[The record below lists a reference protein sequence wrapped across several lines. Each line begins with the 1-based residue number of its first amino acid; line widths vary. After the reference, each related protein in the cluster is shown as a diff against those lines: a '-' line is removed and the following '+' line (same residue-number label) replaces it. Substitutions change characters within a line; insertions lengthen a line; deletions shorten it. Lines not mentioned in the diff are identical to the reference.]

1 MRILAIQA
9 AVLTL
14 LLLISPGLATA
25 GGGIDMSFTS
35 AAAPQGSL
43 APITLTLTH
52 GAPTGVQGF
61 SFGMCNDESV
71 TTLELVG
78 ASSADFDYIIDWST
92 EVETIRNG
100 SNPDFFQQN
109 IESGGWT
116 VGCVICFT
124 SCAVMSSGST
134 EIGTAYYRLDGPVGT
149 VTTVGL
155 CNSLGGPPVSSV
167 AVVQGTSVPMNSIDG
182 TIEILDQ
189 PPTLFTFTAPLKQVN
204 YDPLDGAANFIA
216 TLTVTEDPNNPTF
229 PTNTQ
234 GFSMSLVTDST
245 YVTPTAVGIT
255 GAVAASNPAFA
266 ETVLTPSGWA
276 IGVVYAFQLPV
287 YIQFPVQTNA
297 VAISGS
303 TVPSVLTGNETGL
316 TVPLSWQ
323 SSGTPPIFNVV
334 AANNVSILPLTIDGT
349 LVLNPQS
356 VLDFIRGDANGD
368 GVTNVADVIWEL
380 QEIFNSG
387 PQGTCNDSKDC
398 NGDSLFDVGDPIW
411 LISYIFTNGAAPPS
425 PFPFCGNA
433 GEPQDCE
440 VYNGC

>member
-1 MRILAIQA
+1 MKILTIQA
-9 AVLTL
+9 AVLTA
-14 LLLISPGLATA
+14 LLLICPGLATA
-25 GGGIDMSFTS
+25 GGGIDMNFTS

-43 APITLTLTH
+43 APITLTLIH

-61 SFGMCNDESV
+61 SFGVCNDESV
-71 TTLELVG
+71 TTLELAG
-78 ASSADFDYIIDWST
+78 ASPTDFDYIIDWST
-92 EVETIRNG
+92 EIETIRNG

-124 SCAVMSSGST
+124 SCAVMNSGST
-134 EIGTAYYRLDGPVGT
+134 EMGTANYRLDGPAGT
-149 VTTVGL
+149 VTTIGL
-155 CNSLGGPPVSSV
+155 CNVLGGPPVSSV
-167 AVVQGTSVPMNSIDG
+167 AVVQGTSIPMNSIDG
-182 TIEILDQ
+182 TIEILEQ

-204 YDPLDGAANFIA
+204 YDPLDGDADFIA
-216 TLTVTEDPNNPTF
+216 TLTITEDQNNPTF

-234 GFSMSLVTDST
+234 GFSMSVVTDST
-245 YVTPTAVGIT
+245 YVTPTATGIT

-266 ETVLTPSGWA
+266 ETVLTTNGWA

-303 TVPSVLTGNETGL
+303 TVPAVLTGNETGL

-334 AANNVSILPLTIDGT
+334 TANNESIPPLTIDGT

-368 GVTNVADVIWEL
+368 GVPNVADVIWEL

-425 PFPFCGNA
+425 PFPTCGNA